1 MRRRFP
7 LKWLGTVLLFAQG
20 CSSAD
25 NPGFTD
31 SEGGDDGG
39 GASEAGDL
47 LPPLSDGGLLIHS
60 DGSSAAGACKAGH
73 YTGMFSGTYSS
84 FLTFVGVPIPVVG
97 NVDLTLQQA
106 VTNVGEFPMY
116 TISNG
121 KVSGTADGIV
131 AQYQCDIVGTL
142 DCAAKKLVNGGL
154 RNCIYCVG
162 AFFDDAGSCLGV
174 AGMFEGPL
182 TADYDSSTLSF
193 VNGTWNGSEQVT
205 DSGAMVS
212 DSGYLGPGNYG
223 GSGTWSAQY
232 TP

>member
-1 MRRRFP
+1 MPR
-7 LKWLGTVLLFAQG
+7 KWIWLGTVLALAEG
-20 CSSAD
+20 CGSATD
-25 NPGFTD
+25 STGFT
-31 SEGGDDGG
+31 SNEGGDDAA
-39 GASEAGDL
+39 ASEAGTL
-47 LPPLSDGGLLIHS
+47 LPPLFDGAVLLQSDASL
-60 DGSSAAGACKAGH
+60 AAGGGCKAGH

-97 NVDLTLQQA
+97 NVDLTLQQS
-106 VTNVGEFPMY
+106 VTSNGEFSMY

-121 KVSGTADGIV
+121 TVSGTADGIV

-142 DCAAKKLVNGGL
+142 DCRAKKLVNGGL

-162 AFFDDAGSCLGV
+162 TFFDDAGTCLGI
-174 AGMFEGPL
+174 AGSFEGPL
-182 TADYDSSTLSF
+182 TADYDTSTFSF
-193 VNGTWNGSEQVT
+193 VNGTWNGSEEIT
-205 DSGAMVS
+205 DGGAMVS